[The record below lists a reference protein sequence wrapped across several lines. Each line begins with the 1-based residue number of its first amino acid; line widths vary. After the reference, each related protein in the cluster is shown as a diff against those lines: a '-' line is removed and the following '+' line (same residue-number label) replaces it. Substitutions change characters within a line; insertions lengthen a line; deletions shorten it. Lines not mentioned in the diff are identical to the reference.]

1 VCISLQKNL
10 NTKDEI
16 YILEVKSVSEEI
28 KQEGKEQNIKE
39 TQQVNLVE
47 ARQIKLLRNLP
58 DVFMLKTKYGEII
71 KISVI
76 SSDYTDCG
84 KYVSRS
90 KLTFS
95 GCFKLRNGELR
106 EVRGIYYTPIAPLF
120 SLNFRGKISR
130 DLEEMKDLIMKSL
143 DNYNLTDLRLL
154 ISYDNYSFAVYDKF
168 KKAPLL
174 EFNQWFEQGHL
185 FIYNIPSPKY
195 VRPDEFEIVRN
206 IQIYNH
212 TLETNVD
219 IKVYHPYSSPGLA
232 YLLYVPEFVTIRII
246 SPDHQ
251 EKFADLYSG
260 QYYLVTHPLPRNN
273 RID

>member
-1 VCISLQKNL
+1 MCISLQKNL

-16 YILEVKSVSEEI
+16 YILEVKSVEENTS
-28 KQEGKEQNIKE
+28 QEGKEQNIKE

-120 SLNFRGKISR
+120 NLNFRGKISR

-174 EFNQWFEQGHL
+174 EFNQWSEQGHL

-195 VRPDEFEIVRN
+195 VEYLEFETVRE
-206 IQIYNH
+206 IQMYNH
-212 TLETNVD
+212 VIESNSD
-219 IKVYHPYSSPGLA
+219 IKLYRLYSSPGLA
-232 YLLYVPEFVTIRII
+232 YLLYIPEYVAVRIT
-246 SPDHQ
+246 SPDHD
-251 EKFADLYSG
+251 ERMIDLYSG
-260 QYYLVTHPLPRNN
+260 QYYLIAHPAP
-273 RID
+273 IHKVD

>member
-1 VCISLQKNL
+1 MEE
-10 NTKDEI
+10 NT
-16 YILEVKSVSEEI
+16 S
-28 KQEGKEQNIKE
+28 QEGKEQEKPE
-39 TQQVNLVE
+39 TQQEIKEQEMQINPVE
-47 ARQIKLLRNLP
+47 IKIIKQFRHLP
-58 DVFMLKTKYGEII
+58 DVFMLKTKYGEVE
-71 KISVI
+71 KITLIPDHFV
-76 SSDYTDCG
+76 DCS
-84 KYVSRS
+84 KYVSKS
-90 KLTFS
+90 KLTFE
-95 GCFKLRNGELR
+95 GCYKYQNNQLE
-106 EVRGIYYTPIAPLF
+106 ESRGIYYTPVASVI
-120 SLNFRGKISR
+120 SVYSRNKITR
-130 DLEEMKDLIMKSL
+130 DLEEMKQKILSFLQFLGLK
-143 DNYNLTDLRLL
+143 NQKLL
-154 ISYDNYSFAVYDKF
+154 VWYDNYVIEIYDKY
-168 KKAPLL
+168 KKGELI
-174 EFNQWFEQGHL
+174 EFNKVTEQGHL
-185 FIYNIPSPKY
+185 EIYNVPSPKY